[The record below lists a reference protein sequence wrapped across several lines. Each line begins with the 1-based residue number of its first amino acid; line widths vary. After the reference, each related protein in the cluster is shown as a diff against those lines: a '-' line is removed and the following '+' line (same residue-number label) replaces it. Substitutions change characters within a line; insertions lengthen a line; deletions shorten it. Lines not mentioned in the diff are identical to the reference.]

1 MSEQASSPPLSRRLG
16 RIALLSIAVATVV
29 ASAAY
34 LIWKVGGIGNARC
47 GQAIGPGQQ
56 GAIVA
61 ACLVAFAA
69 GHWAQRFRHQDRDPS
84 NARAIND
91 ASADGDWDDVHP
103 GRFRLVRRVGL
114 YLRTGSPTQSTAW
127 KTGSLLTYGV
137 LIVFYA
143 CGFLAVAYETY
154 ALWPGTNVPPITSLV
169 RCARDADVA
178 WTMVVAGM
186 VSFLIGHWLWP
197 PRQAADGAGT

>member
-1 MSEQASSPPLSRRLG
+1 MSDQAVSAPLSRRVG
-16 RIALLSIAVATVV
+16 RVVLLAIAVATVV

-34 LIWKVGGIGNARC
+34 LIWKVGGIGNGRC
-47 GQAIGPGQQ
+47 GQAIGAAQQ

-69 GHWAQRFRHQDRDPS
+69 GHWAQRFRHQERDPRYTRT
-84 NARAIND
+84 ARAG
-91 ASADGDWDDVHP
+91 GDWDDVQR
-103 GRFRLVRRVGL
+103 GRFRSVRRVAQ
-114 YLRTGSPTQSTAW
+114 YFRTGGPTRSTAW

-143 CGFLAVAYETY
+143 CGLLAVAYETY